1 MQLTIQGVPVICVDG
16 PSGVGKGTLSL
27 QLADS
32 LGWHLLDSGVLY
44 RVLGLACSQSAV
56 ALDDA
61 PAVAAMARSLD
72 IRFQSGSDGVRVW
85 LGDSDVTVA
94 IRTEAGGR
102 GASEVAVHV
111 EVREALLHRQR
122 ELARLPGLIAD
133 GRDMG
138 TVVFP
143 DASLKIFLTA
153 SAEARAE
160 RRLLQLQGM
169 GESVRLARL
178 LADIGQRDARDESR
192 AASPLVA
199 AEDAIVVDSTTL
211 TADAVMHL
219 VRGLAVSRGIIKE

>member
-1 MQLTIQGVPVICVDG
+1 MKTVPVICVDG

-32 LGWHLLDSGVLY
+32 LGWHLLDSGALY

-56 ALDDA
+56 PLDDA
-61 PAVAAMARSLD
+61 AAVATVARSLD
-72 IRFQSGSDGVRVW
+72 VRFQSGGDGVRVW
-85 LGDSDVTVA
+85 LGDSDVTTV
-94 IRTEAGGR
+94 IEPRQGR

-111 EVREALLHRQR
+111 EAREALLLRQR

-143 DASLKIFLTA
+143 DAPLKIFLTA

-169 GESVRLARL
+169 GESVSLARL
-178 LADIGQRDARDESR
+178 LADIEERDARDRNR

-219 VRGLAVSRGIIKE
+219 VRDLAVSRGIVEE